1 MHSQE
6 LSLLYISILVI
17 FTIIYEEN
25 SISMDQAHYIMAS
38 KTYPKLFSYQNNSN
52 FQL

>member
-6 LSLLYISILVI
+6 PSLLYISTLVT

-25 SISMDQAHYIMAS
+25 SISMNQAHCIMAS

-52 FQL
+52 SQL